1 MTRYGKIFLL
11 LLAIG
16 VLAWILPWLYSFA
29 TPDTRYAPFT
39 LMSEVNDQLLHNL
52 PADEKGLSMIDQQGR
67 VYSGEAIDSMLP
79 TFYYRQLIADGRLP
93 DTLRGVAMTPKAI
106 QAGNF
111 IFRSSPSDLN
121 RRVPG
126 LYPLLESRSGRVD
139 LEMPDDVFRIT
150 DQGIEFIDM
159 ATNTIKAEKS
169 RTFTLAMEKKGFA
182 FPATAIAGN
191 PTTRKDY
198 DNGYLL
204 IVPHHRVFPLVMGRG
219 RPFVRDTGIDPQ
231 IGMVQGFV
239 TEFPGRQYIGY
250 LTDRNSQLYV
260 LTSDYELIRMPVGS
274 FDPKTENLMIVGNLF
289 NRTVRIGGDDSV
301 RWYGLRAD
309 VRPLVTQQEVSFP
322 PSVAQKIAGWVI
334 PFRLS
339 FTSSVDGYAYPR
351 FEGGSP
357 CAFVL
362 GAVLAGAWIAMRRKR
377 KRRVVLPALVI
388 LATGVYGFLA
398 FLLLKVP
405 ENER

>member
-139 LEMPDDVFRIT
+139 LEMPDDVFPYYGPGDRIHRHGH
-150 DQGIEFIDM
+150 QYHKGG
-159 ATNTIKAEKS
+159 
-169 RTFTLAMEKKGFA
+169 KKPDIHPGD
-182 FPATAIAGN
+182 GKERVRLSGDGHR
-191 PTTRKDY
+191 RK
-198 DNGYLL
+198 
-204 IVPHHRVFPLVMGRG
+204 PHY
-219 RPFVRDTGIDPQ
+219 PQ
-231 IGMVQGFV
+231 
-239 TEFPGRQYIGY
+239 
-250 LTDRNSQLYV
+250 
-260 LTSDYELIRMPVGS
+260 
-274 FDPKTENLMIVGNLF
+274 
-289 NRTVRIGGDDSV
+289 
-301 RWYGLRAD
+301 GLRQRLPAHRPQPPGIPPDDGPGTSFRARYRDRSAD
-309 VRPLVTQQEVSFP
+309 R
-322 PSVAQKIAGWVI
+322 
-334 PFRLS
+334 
-339 FTSSVDGYAYPR
+339 DGA
-351 FEGGSP
+351 GGS
-357 CAFVL
+357 
-362 GAVLAGAWIAMRRKR
+362 
-377 KRRVVLPALVI
+377 
-388 LATGVYGFLA
+388 
-398 FLLLKVP
+398 
-405 ENER
+405 

>member
-1 MTRYGKIFLL
+1 MTRYGKIFLFL
-11 LLAIG
+11 ITIG

-52 PADEKGLSMIDQQGR
+52 PADGKGLSMIDQQGK

-159 ATNTIKAEKS
+159 ATKAVK
-169 RTFTLAMEKKGFA
+169 TL
-182 FPATAIAGN
+182 
-191 PTTRKDY
+191 
-198 DNGYLL
+198 
-204 IVPHHRVFPLVMGRG
+204 
-219 RPFVRDTGIDPQ
+219 
-231 IGMVQGFV
+231 
-239 TEFPGRQYIGY
+239 
-250 LTDRNSQLYV
+250 
-260 LTSDYELIRMPVGS
+260 
-274 FDPKTENLMIVGNLF
+274 
-289 NRTVRIGGDDSV
+289 
-301 RWYGLRAD
+301 
-309 VRPLVTQQEVSFP
+309 
-322 PSVAQKIAGWVI
+322 
-334 PFRLS
+334 
-339 FTSSVDGYAYPR
+339 
-351 FEGGSP
+351 
-357 CAFVL
+357 
-362 GAVLAGAWIAMRRKR
+362 
-377 KRRVVLPALVI
+377 
-388 LATGVYGFLA
+388 
-398 FLLLKVP
+398 
-405 ENER
+405 